1 MERNE
6 LKALIDRMGGPTKV
20 AKVLSKDDLKV
31 SQSGVS
37 NWIIRGRVPAEHC
50 RALAAAA
57 GDGVSAHDLR
67 PDIFGPNPAAQTS
80 VAA

>member
-1 MERNE
+1 MERTD
-6 LKALIDRMGGPTKV
+6 LKALIDRMGGPTTV
-20 AKVLSKDDLKV
+20 AQLLSTEDRKV

-37 NWIIRGRVPAEHC
+37 NWIIRGRIPAEHC

-57 GDGVSAHDLR
+57 GEGVSVHDLR
-67 PDIFGPNPAAQTS
+67 PDIFGPAPALQSS